1 MKTRVCH
8 ITSVHKSWD
17 TRILHR
23 ECASLAANGY
33 EVILL
38 VLNQESKVEK
48 GVQILS
54 VEIPIKSRLDRM
66 LRARKAMF
74 QKALELDAAIYH
86 FHDPELLP
94 LGAQLRRKGKTVI
107 YDSHEHVP
115 HQIRTKKYL
124 PVWVRIPLARLFE
137 IYENRMVTKMSA
149 VVTATDLVR
158 DRFLALDA
166 RAVMVN
172 NYPRFDTFLPPVEK
186 KIHDIT
192 YVGLINEI
200 RGIRELLDALL
211 QLPGHRLCLVGLF
224 ETEHLK
230 ASLEQHP
237 AWPQVDYLG
246 LQSREEVAD
255 ILSQSRLGIVTFL
268 PAPNHNRNQPNKLF
282 EYMAAGLPVVC
293 SHFERWKKI
302 VDTAECGSCVDP
314 NDPKAIADG
323 CRYILEHP
331 QEAEQMGR
339 NGRKAMENHYNWRS
353 EQEQLIK
360 LYSELLAT
368 K

>member
-8 ITSVHKSWD
+8 ITSVHSSWD

-23 ECASLAANGY
+23 ECASLAECGY

-48 GVQILS
+48 GVQIIS
-54 VEIPIKSRLDRM
+54 VDVPIRGRLDRM
-66 LRARKAMF
+66 LRARKAML
-74 QKALELDAAIYH
+74 QKALELEAAIYH

-94 LGAQLRRKGKTVI
+94 LGGRLRKLGKTVI

-124 PVWVRIPLARLFE
+124 PRWVRVPLAWLFE
-137 IYENRMVTKMSA
+137 RYENRMVSKMSA

-172 NYPRFDTFLPPVEK
+172 NYPRFDTFIPPAVEK
-186 KIHDIT
+186 EYDLT

-200 RGIRELLDALL
+200 RGIRELLDALVL
-211 QLPGHRLCLVGLF
+211 LPDRRLCLVGLF
-224 ETEHLK
+224 ETDELQ
-230 ASLEQHP
+230 ASIEQHP
-237 AWPQVDYLG
+237 AWSQVDYLG
-246 LQSREEVAD
+246 LQSREEVAA
-255 ILSQSRLGIVTFL
+255 ILSKSRLGIVTFL

-293 SHFERWKKI
+293 SHFERWQKI
-302 VDTAECGSCVDP
+302 VVRAQCGRCVDP
-314 NDPKAIADG
+314 KDPQAIAEG
-323 CRYILEHP
+323 CRYIFDHPLE
-331 QEAEQMGR
+331 AADMGENSR
-339 NGRKAMENHYNWRS
+339 QAMETHYNWGS
-353 EQEQLIK
+353 EQEQLTK
-360 LYSELLAT
+360 LYAELLAT
-368 K
+368 R